1 MSAFQFDTDESFNGA
16 TVLYDGECPFCSAY
30 VRMVTLRTAVGEV
43 RLVDARVSDDP
54 IVDKVISRG
63 FDLNEG
69 MALLIGERIY
79 HGSDCIHGLA
89 LLTSGGS
96 IPNRLSARL
105 FRSRSI
111 ARYVYPILRAGRNL
125 TLRLLGRA
133 RIRPN
138 T

>member
-1 MSAFQFDTDESFNGA
+1 MSAFHFEMDEPFGEA
-16 TVLYDGECPFCSAY
+16 TLLYDGECPFCSAY
-30 VRMVTLRTAVGEV
+30 VRMVTLRTAVGGV
-43 RLVDARVSDDP
+43 RLVDARVSDDS
-54 IVDKVISRG
+54 IVDKVTSRG

-69 MALLIGERIY
+69 MALLIGGRIY
-79 HGSDCIHGLA
+79 HGSDCIHVLA

-111 ARYVYPILRAGRNL
+111 ARYAYPILRAGRNL
-125 TLRLLGRA
+125 ALRLLGRA
-133 RIRPN
+133 RIRSN

>member
-30 VRMVTLRTAVGEV
+30 VRMVPLRTAVGGV
-43 RLVDARVSDDP
+43 HLVDARVSDDP
-54 IVDKVISRG
+54 IVDKVTSRG

-79 HGSDCIHGLA
+79 HGSDCIHVLA

-96 IPNRLSARL
+96 ILNRLSARL

-111 ARYVYPILRAGRNL
+111 ARYVYPALRAGRHL
-125 TLRLLGRA
+125 ALRLLGRA
-133 RIRPN
+133 RIRLN